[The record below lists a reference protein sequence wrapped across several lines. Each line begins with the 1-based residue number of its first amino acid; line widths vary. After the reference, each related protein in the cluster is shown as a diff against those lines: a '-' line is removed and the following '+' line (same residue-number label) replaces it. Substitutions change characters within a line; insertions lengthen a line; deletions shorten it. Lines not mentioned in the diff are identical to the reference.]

1 MLDSVTRKLVRAV
14 SLRRLISGDP
24 EAPVESVVPAHK
36 PICVTAEVDRE
47 EVARLITKYDLL
59 SVPVVDADEQIIGIV
74 TFDDV
79 IDAMIAETTEDVQKL
94 GGMEALDQPYNEI
107 GFVAMIRKRCLLYTS
122 RCV

>member
-1 MLDSVTRKLVRAV
+1 M
-14 SLRRLISGDP
+14 
-24 EAPVESVVPAHK
+24 PAHN

-79 IDAMIAETTEDVQKL
+79 IDAMIAETTED
-94 GGMEALDQPYNEI
+94 ACRSS
-107 GFVAMIRKRCLLYTS
+107 AAWRRWTS
-122 RCV
+122 PITRSASSR